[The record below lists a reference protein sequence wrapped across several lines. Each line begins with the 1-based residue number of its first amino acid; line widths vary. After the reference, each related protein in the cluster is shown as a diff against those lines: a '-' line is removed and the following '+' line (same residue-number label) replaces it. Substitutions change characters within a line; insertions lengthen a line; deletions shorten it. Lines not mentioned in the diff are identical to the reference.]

1 MIFLILFLLY
11 ISLLY
16 SRNHFHMDVKQFY
29 IAMGKL
35 LYAIAD
41 ADSVITQQEREELYR
56 LISSRLTHRESH
68 TDQFGTNDAWYTVF
82 EFEAA
87 EDAGLT
93 ANEAFNEFADFIHD
107 NWRYM
112 DSEFRDICMLLADR
126 LAESYHHTNAR
137 EKEMIRRLRDLLYTV
152 HVQPVNSVK
161 IY

>member
-1 MIFLILFLLY
+1 
-11 ISLLY
+11 
-16 SRNHFHMDVKQFY
+16 MDIKQFY

-35 LYAIAD
+35 LYAVAD
-41 ADSVITQQEREELYR
+41 ADSVITRQEREALYS
-56 LISSRLTHRESH
+56 LIRSRLTHRESH

-87 EDAGLT
+87 EEAGMT
-93 ANEAFNEFADFIHD
+93 ANDAFNEFADFIRE
-107 NWRYM
+107 NWRQM
-112 DSEFRDICMLLADR
+112 DQEFRDICMLLADR

-137 EKEMIRRLRDLLYTV
+137 EKEMIRRLRDVLYTV